1 MAFGIADLSIVPVR
15 KEQSERSEMISQILF
30 GELFEILEITDKWL
44 LVRLQVD
51 DTEGWI
57 SRNMYLPVTEEYA
70 ARYTEEQP
78 MLTTEVFN
86 IVRKEGDY
94 GNKLIVAGSVLPF
107 FEAEKQHFSI
117 GEDSYTLVTKPR
129 NVGMD
134 SLRELIIEYALK
146 YYNAP
151 YLWGGRSPYGIDC
164 SGLVQMAYR
173 MAEMK
178 LPRTVTE
185 QVNCGQNFSF
195 IEEAL
200 PGDLAFFGDETD
212 VTHVGILWEQ
222 NRIIHASGR
231 VRVDR
236 VDHQGIFNEELKRY
250 THNLKVIK
258 RMIVE

>member
-1 MAFGIADLSIVPVR
+1 MAFGMADLSIVPVR
-15 KEQSERSEMISQILF
+15 KEQSERSEMVSQVLF
-30 GELFEILEITDKWL
+30 GELFEILEITDKWFFI
-44 LVRLQVD
+44 RSEVD
-51 DTEGWI
+51 GTEGWI
-57 SRNMYLPVTEEYA
+57 SRNMCLSVTDEYA
-70 ARYTEEQP
+70 ALYKEELP

-86 IVRKEGDY
+86 IVTKEGDY

-117 GEDSYTLVTKPR
+117 GEDKYTLVTKPH
-129 NVGMD
+129 NVGVN
-134 SLRELIIEYALK
+134 SLRELLIEYALK

-164 SGLVQMAYR
+164 AGLVQMVYR
-173 MAEMK
+173 LAEIK

-236 VDHQGIFNEELKRY
+236 IDHQGIFNEELKRY

-258 RMIVE
+258 RMIVD